1 MALREA
7 ATWSGITPETRAAC
21 LGSHDPFKGH
31 VEYRISWTT
40 APEDYRQYGLR
51 VANEN
56 MFDEVV
62 QALVLRDIA
71 LSYLTEDPLDAAKG
85 RAMLGDARQM
95 LIDLAEWEIVGSH
108 PCDLLRWP
116 LPSKGYVGLRR
127 TWGPTSSQCALT
139 PPECRGGQSR

>member
-1 MALREA
+1 LA
-7 ATWSGITPETRAAC
+7 
-21 LGSHDPFKGH
+21 D
-31 VEYRISWTT
+31 
-40 APEDYRQYGLR
+40 
-51 VANEN
+51 EN

-85 RAMLGDARQM
+85 RAMLGDACQM

-108 PCDLLRWP
+108 LLRWP